1 MKMDVA
7 EDEPASRVWRAPLS
21 SSSSSTLV
29 SGSTSQQKTRHIGQ
43 RKSRALQVRILSV
56 LVHTRGW
63 QKSSCFWFCAATTFT
78 QHIERAVC
86 SDLNE
91 CSGHLNPCSEL
102 HI

>member
-43 RKSRALQVRILSV
+43 RILSV